1 MKRYHGTRTPT
12 GPAVWIENGP
22 VLRML
27 PHIVVHSPTGL
38 NWGYGGS
45 GPADLALSLLTD
57 ALGSRRRAE
66 ALYQDFKWDVIAT
79 LPDDWALTKQEILEW
94 VRQHTTQEASS

>member
-12 GPAVWIENGP
+12 GPAVWIEDGP
-22 VLRML
+22 MLQML

-57 ALGSRRRAE
+57 ATGHRPLAE
-66 ALYQDFKWDVIAT
+66 SLHQDFKWAVVAA
-79 LPDDWALTKQEILEW
+79 LPDEWTLTRQEILDW
-94 VRQHTTQEASS
+94 VRQHTAQEVSS